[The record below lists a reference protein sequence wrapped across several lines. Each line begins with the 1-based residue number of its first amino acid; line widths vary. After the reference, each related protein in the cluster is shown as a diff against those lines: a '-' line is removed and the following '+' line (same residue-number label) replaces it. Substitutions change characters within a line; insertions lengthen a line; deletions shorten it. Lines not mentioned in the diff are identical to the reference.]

1 MAKITPY
8 KFVNP
13 GVVGTSNVRVVR
25 ATSTQLLATNRIGSV
40 VEGIANVVADILV
53 NNKATIIFQKS
64 QIAAEKRQER
74 LQLDAAAEEKQ
85 EKAKQRLDSQ
95 RERDAKDKKDDFDT
109 DGVKKAGEGFS
120 AWLEKFL
127 GPLGSVFKDIATIMI
142 AKGVTE
148 WLSDPEN
155 TKKLQEF
162 VERSAFVLNK
172 IRDFVATQVNRI
184 LGGFATLINPENGF
198 IKRLTGLGT
207 MMTGIIALRYL
218 FNPFALITDIVG
230 LIDLAGNLFDKREKD
245 FQRRVKDHN
254 KQLTGDGKQTTPGGS
269 PTTKVSPKEPPGL
282 ADTRRLHGRD
292 AEKVYKNAYDNAIAR
307 GKNPS
312 AAARSAQARV
322 SKLLNS
328 GKLKSN
334 PLPTLSTKANK
345 LLGTQGSSVFKRG
358 LDKATQRFF
367 LKIVGMGGV
376 KVLQKTLNKIPVVG
390 PLITFALNW
399 ASGESIARSAAMAVG
414 SGLGQMLGT
423 WAGGALGALGGPLA
437 PFTVPLGAFVGN
449 LLGSMGGELLGGWLY
464 DAVTGRNGGAGE
476 LGGAVMALVKK
487 AFEADWKKIL
497 GGAWDWIYKTIS
509 DSIGG
514 IWNFLQASSKFV
526 AGKAGTFFERLKK
539 AMGKVLKPLG
549 KIFKKLIKPTYLPE
563 LFARILANPTK
574 IMDILSE
581 EVKPLVELV
590 VNVGKMYLDFG
601 RWMWDN
607 TLGAFFN
614 GISHL
619 WSQRGKFLEFLTREG
634 TFQETF
640 GGKWDASDAIDGK
653 PARARGGPVGLVNPT
668 PKTNPSK
675 QPGGYAADTGLDI
688 IGKTGDPIVA
698 PLSGTLEYAERGHVA
713 QMGQDSDPTKPG
725 IQDQHSF
732 RIKLDNPFTYAGKKV
747 NFVYGTHLSKLH
759 PGVKDKSGI
768 KVKAGTLMG
777 TMGVANNVPHLH
789 IGFVEDR
796 AQNRFLN
803 FREVKNLLAGV
814 PSSNVDTSGMG
825 PDDAVS
831 ADGAQISAAE
841 AQPQFK
847 DPGELF
853 KFIGDELT
861 KVFGSTE
868 KKEDLK
874 TSAFD
879 PKSGLNVVDK
889 ETLAKMKFS
898 KTYAMDKN
906 DLNSNIV
913 PVAFNIP
920 QPIYLPMPINN
931 VDKVINAKPSPFASK

>member
-85 EKAKQRLDSQ
+85 EKAKQRLGSQ
-95 RERDAKDKKDDFDT
+95 REIDAKDKKDDFDT
-109 DGVKKAGEGFS
+109 DGVKKAGEGF
-120 AWLEKFL
+120 AGWLEKFL
-127 GPLGSVFKDIATIMI
+127 GPLGSVFTDIATIMV

-148 WLSDPEN
+148 WLSDPAN
-155 TKKLQEF
+155 TQKLQEF

-172 IRDFVATQVNRI
+172 IRDFVANQVNRI

-230 LIDLAGNLFDKREKD
+230 LIDLAGNLFDKRERD
-245 FQRRVKDHN
+245 FQRRVQDHN

-345 LLGTQGSSVFKRG
+345 LLGTEGSSIFKRG

-376 KVLQKTLNKIPVVG
+376 KVLQKTLNRIPVVG

-414 SGLGQMLGT
+414 SGLGQLLGT

-497 GGAWDWIYKTIS
+497 SGAWDWIYRTIS

-526 AGKAGTFFERLKK
+526 SGKAGTFFERLKK
-539 AMGKVLKPLG
+539 AMGKILKPLG

-563 LFARILANPTK
+563 LFGRILANPTK
-574 IMDILSE
+574 IVDILSE
-581 EVKPLVELV
+581 EVKPLTELI

-614 GISHL
+614 GIAHL

-634 TFQETF
+634 TFEETF

-653 PARARGGPVGLVNPT
+653 PKRAAGGVVNPFPEGSFKGGPGQKYGDPRDYGGHAGIDITENHPYKSD
-668 PKTNPSK
+668 PKRPI
-675 QPGGYAADTGLDI
+675 YAAQAGKVISEKYQTTGY
-688 IGKTGDPIVA
+688 
-698 PLSGTLEYAERGHVA
+698 LSGLMIDSGTDQLRYLHMTPMVKIGQTVA
-713 QMGQDSDPTKPG
+713 AGQQVG
-725 IQDQHSF
+725 
-732 RIKLDNPFTYAGKKV
+732 KLIDLGNQ
-747 NFVYGTHLSKLH
+747 THLHFEHYRGSQRFNPL
-759 PGVKDKSGI
+759 GILRGAISGNYQ
-768 KVKAGTLMG
+768 VSDQDLAPDLQGAG
-777 TMGVANNVPHLH
+777 A
-789 IGFVEDR
+789 
-796 AQNRFLN
+796 
-803 FREVKNLLAGV
+803 LA
-814 PSSNVDTSGMG
+814 P
-825 PDDAVS
+825 
-831 ADGAQISAAE
+831 AAE

-853 KFIGDELT
+853 KFMGEELT

-906 DLNSNIV
+906 ALDSNIV